1 MNFASAFISM
11 TRGHKVARSHWSGY
25 WHIVDGIIMIHTK
38 DGVDLKLTDS
48 DDIVYTISNCACD
61 DWHIVDNYGVSK
73 ERQNM
78 EQLKNAKWWS
88 AACTRCLKT
97 MCQTAIAMIGTS
109 QMMEQVD
116 LKVVVSST
124 ALAGILSLLTSLAGL
139 PEVDTT
145 KENQ

>member
-1 MNFASAFISM
+1 M
-11 TRGHKVARSHWSGY
+11 TGTLWITMELVRRDRG
-25 WHIVDGIIMIHTK
+25 
-38 DGVDLKLTDS
+38 
-48 DDIVYTISNCACD
+48 
-61 DWHIVDNYGVSK
+61 
-73 ERQNM
+73 M
-78 EQLKNAKWWS
+78 EQLKNVKWWS

-116 LKVVVSST
+116 IKVVVSST

-145 KENQ
+145 KEN

>member
-1 MNFASAFISM
+1 
-11 TRGHKVARSHWSGY
+11 
-25 WHIVDGIIMIHTK
+25 
-38 DGVDLKLTDS
+38 
-48 DDIVYTISNCACD
+48 
-61 DWHIVDNYGVSK
+61 
-73 ERQNM
+73 M

-124 ALAGILSLLTSLAGL
+124 VLAGILSILTSLAGL
-139 PEVDTT
+139 PEVETPYTEDEET

>member
-1 MNFASAFISM
+1 
-11 TRGHKVARSHWSGY
+11 
-25 WHIVDGIIMIHTK
+25 
-38 DGVDLKLTDS
+38 
-48 DDIVYTISNCACD
+48 
-61 DWHIVDNYGVSK
+61 
-73 ERQNM
+73 M

-97 MCQTAIAMIGTS
+97 MCQTATS

-145 KENQ
+145 KEN